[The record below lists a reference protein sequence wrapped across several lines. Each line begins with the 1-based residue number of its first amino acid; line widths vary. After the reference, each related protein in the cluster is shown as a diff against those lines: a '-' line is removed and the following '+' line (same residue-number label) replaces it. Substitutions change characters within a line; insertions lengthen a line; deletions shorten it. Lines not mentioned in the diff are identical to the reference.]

1 MESTLLNHRSLF
13 ARIRETFIACIQ
25 RNKTIIK
32 AVSVT
37 FFAVIIASILLTVF
51 AFSANPGLFKLFESV
66 QQNEK
71 AYIGIPPAYT
81 ETLYFYIFLNNV
93 GHFWNPIS
101 MFVWVPLL
109 GTLTMGLELLLN
121 GVIIGSVAAVA
132 GMTNG
137 VAYPIL
143 GLVPHGVLEIP
154 AFILE
159 FASIIRWQVATIE
172 AIMAKVTG
180 QKVNA
185 VKLKQGIKDTVILA
199 VASVILFAVAAV
211 IETYVTPR
219 LLGR

>member
-1 MESTLLNHRSLF
+1 MESTALNHRSLF
-13 ARIRETFIACIQ
+13 ARIWKTFIASIQ

-51 AFSANPGLFKLFESV
+51 AFSANPGLLKLFESV

-101 MFVWVPLL
+101 MLVWVPLL
-109 GTLTMGLELLLN
+109 GTMTMGLELLLN
-121 GVIIGSVAAVA
+121 GVIIGSVATVA